1 MQELFSGSNAD
12 GSLAMDQQT
21 CCDVDNKS
29 DSSDD
34 EGLNDISSYARP
46 IDIAAEDSDT
56 LPSPTC
62 ADNGSSGTSRAG
74 KKRPRGSKSPSSK
87 SPSKKQQPKPKN
99 RFTDATEKIS
109 NTMDHLVDQL
119 GNPPPPPPVP
129 QFCDPYAS
137 LGSKSPSKKQ
147 QPKPKSRF
155 TDATEKISNTMD
167 RLVDQLGNPPPP
179 PPFCDPYAS
188 LWKRID
194 ALPISTNDK
203 VAVGN
208 YLGRQENEGVRGF
221 LASSADTTVETWVY
235 QF

>member
-1 MQELFSGSNAD
+1 MVCLFTNYSINMQDRDRRLLSKPIKYFHEMQELFSGSNAD

-34 EGLNDISSYARP
+34 EGLNNISSYARP

-74 KKRPRGSKSPSSK
+74 KKRPRGSK

-137 LGSKSPSKKQ
+137 L
-147 QPKPKSRF
+147 
-155 TDATEKISNTMD
+155 
-167 RLVDQLGNPPPP
+167 
-179 PPFCDPYAS
+179 
-188 LWKRID
+188 WKRID

-203 VAVGN
+203 VVVGN

-221 LASSADTTVETWVY
+221 LASSVDTTVEAWVY
-235 QF
+235 QFMCDRDGA

>member
-1 MQELFSGSNAD
+1 MKGETCKSWCYAHLPKENGAKQWREMRKKRRESPGKKHLTPTVLSLSLSYHLYSHMLSLLSPQIFLSKQLKHQEHQASIPFSFLFYPLPS
-12 GSLAMDQQT
+12 
-21 CCDVDNKS
+21 
-29 DSSDD
+29 
-34 EGLNDISSYARP
+34 ISY
-46 IDIAAEDSDT
+46 IAAEDSDT

-74 KKRPRGSKSPSSK
+74 KKRPRGSK

-137 LGSKSPSKKQ
+137 L
-147 QPKPKSRF
+147 
-155 TDATEKISNTMD
+155 
-167 RLVDQLGNPPPP
+167 
-179 PPFCDPYAS
+179 
-188 LWKRID
+188 WKRID

-203 VAVGN
+203 VVVGN

-235 QF
+235 QFMCDRDGA